1 MNTKTI
7 LSTLIITS
15 ILFISCKKEVNTV
28 ETTPAPIDAIAAAAA
43 NNSAN
48 PPGTPESR
56 LINADSKGANPN
68 TIMLNNPAV
77 AVGAVNPAHGQPGH
91 RCDISVGAPLSS
103 ATGQAPAPQ
112 TAVQTGKP
120 AATTTTTVVN
130 STSKPASVAKGMNPA
145 HGQAGHR
152 CEIPVGAPLNTPAPK
167 TSTAQP
173 TATSGTI
180 NTPIN
185 LNPDNIGATNT
196 AAETAPG
203 MNPAHGQTGHRC
215 DIAVGAA
222 LPKT

>member
-15 ILFISCKKEVNTV
+15 ILFISCKKEVKTA

-43 NNSAN
+43 NNSVN

-56 LINADSKGANPN
+56 LVNSDTEGTNPN

-77 AVGAVNPAHGQPGH
+77 AGGAVNPAHGQPGH

-103 ATGQAPAPQ
+103 AAAQTAPQ
-112 TAVQTGKP
+112 Q
-120 AATTTTTVVN
+120 TTVQAGNPTVKTT
-130 STSKPASVAKGMNPA
+130 STVVSTNNKPASVAKGMNPA
-145 HGQAGHR
+145 HGRAGHR

-167 TSTAQP
+167 TATPQT